1 MPICLE
7 RLPALFKETKCPSKI
22 FTLQTSAEDARCL
35 DQQLAF
41 LKLPV
46 SPYSVQSNASSASA
60 GGRSRQ
66 CRQLRGVLDDC
77 LARNTSTEGSL
88 MRLVCASKVSKG
100 TGTAKVDVDY
110 LVASGRVVAA
120 LRISPQLILVCDMRC
135 DGTKTSGWPTRVSAG
150 AQQSQRLDKT
160 TLQHLP
166 VRFSMACLHR
176 ATSEQGNIRAEPLP
190 FAPSRI
196 T

>member
-1 MPICLE
+1 MQSSISHDSSHMNQSTFSHSKEPGNEQGASRSMPICLE

-66 CRQLRGVLDDC
+66 RRQLRGVLDDC
-77 LARNTSTEGSL
+77 LARNTGTEGSL
-88 MRLVCASKVSKG
+88 RRLVCASKVS

-110 LVASGRVVAA
+110 LVAFRTRCGCPPNISAA
-120 LRISPQLILVCDMRC
+120 HPCMRY
-135 DGTKTSGWPTRVSAG
+135 A
-150 AQQSQRLDKT
+150 
-160 TLQHLP
+160 
-166 VRFSMACLHR
+166 M
-176 ATSEQGNIRAEPLP
+176 
-190 FAPSRI
+190 
-196 T
+196 